1 MGLYDRYVLPRLVT
15 CACGTKPILRQRQK
29 VVPLAKGRILEIG
42 LGAGHNIPH
51 YDHAGVDKVIGID
64 PCETSWRLAQP
75 RVAAAPFD
83 VEFLAGS
90 AEDIPLEDASVDS
103 VLLTFALCT
112 IPDPSAAL
120 WEARRVLKPGGQLV
134 FCEHGKAPDAD
145 VARWQDR
152 VNPIWKRL
160 FGGCNLN
167 RDITAMVSGAGFEL
181 SQIEQMYLP
190 GTPRIAGFNVW
201 GTAQRGD

>member
-1 MGLYDRYVLPRLVT
+1 MGLYDRFVLPRLVT

-29 VVPLAKGRILEIG
+29 VVPKARGKILEIG

-75 RVAAAPFD
+75 RVQAAPFD
-83 VEFLAGS
+83 IEFLAGS
-90 AEDIPLEDASVDS
+90 AEDIPLDDASVDS

-120 WEARRVLKPGGQLV
+120 HEARRVLRPGGQLV
-134 FCEHGKAPDAD
+134 FCEHGKAPDAN
-145 VARWQDR
+145 VARWQER
-152 VNPIWKRL
+152 VNPVWRRL

-167 RDITAMVSGAGFEL
+167 RDIPAIIQGSGFKLAEV
-181 SQIEQMYLP
+181 EQMYLP
-190 GTPRIAGFNVW
+190 GTPRIAGFNIW
-201 GTAQRGD
+201 GVATIA